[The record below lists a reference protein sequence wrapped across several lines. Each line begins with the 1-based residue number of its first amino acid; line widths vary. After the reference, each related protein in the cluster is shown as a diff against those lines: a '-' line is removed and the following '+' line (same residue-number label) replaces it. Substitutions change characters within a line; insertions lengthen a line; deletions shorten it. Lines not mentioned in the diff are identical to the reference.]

1 MPIVKRQISFQT
13 WHLPALLSACMAVLL
28 SWLAVVSPGTE
39 GGMDSYEHYLIAR
52 YSWKYP
58 QLFLDQWGKP
68 LYTMFASPFA
78 QFGYLGVVF
87 LNIGLIILCAWLVW
101 LTARNLGFKYPLMA
115 FAGVLFAPIFL
126 DNTLSGLTEP
136 FNAAMLAGIFF
147 LFSYQS
153 YTWAA
158 LISGFLP
165 YARSEGY
172 VILAVI
178 GIYLLF
184 YRKDYR
190 ATLLLFAGSLVFNF
204 LGWWLDHPPG
214 EAGDP
219 FWVITHNP
227 YLSFELSGRNICGS
241 GPLLHYVKI
250 SNYIFGRMLLILIGL
265 ACLLIPFRFFQ
276 SLRKEKP
283 AESTISFLFFFAFGI
298 FALYFSV
305 HSIIW
310 KLGMMG
316 SCGLQRVMVVIIPS
330 SAIMCA
336 WILEQGIDN
345 LPEYL
350 NKIKIWLFTFVLL
363 LVIAEPFNYAK
374 GKYPLQVSDEQK
386 LFTEFA
392 SWYKTQEFEQKT
404 VYFFYPYL
412 NVILDIDPYDS
423 DSFIKLWS
431 FDESW
436 APYGSIVIW
445 DGHFGP
451 NECNIQLDHLQNNP
465 KFKPLKSFKPDVP
478 FKTLNNY
485 DFEIHVFEWLGNQ

>member
-1 MPIVKRQISFQT
+1 MKRAFPHQT
-13 WHLPALLSACMAVLL
+13 WHIPAILSLGMASLLT
-28 SWLAVVSPGTE
+28 WLAVISPGTE

-58 QLFLDQWGKP
+58 QLMLDQWGKP

-78 QFGYLGVVF
+78 QLGFQGVVF
-87 LNIGLIILCAWLVW
+87 FNIGLLILSAWLVW
-101 LTARNLGFKYPLMA
+101 LTAKTLKFKYPLLA
-115 FAGVLFAPIFL
+115 FTGVLFSPIFL

-136 FNAAMLAGIFF
+136 FNAAMLAGILF
-147 LFSYQS
+147 LFARQS

-158 LISGFLP
+158 FFSGFLP

-178 GIYLLF
+178 GVFLLF

-190 ATLLLFAGSLVFNF
+190 ATLLLFAGSVVFNF

-227 YLSFELSGRNICGS
+227 YLSFELSGRNVCGS

-250 SNYIFGRMLLILIGL
+250 SNYIFGRVLLVLIAL
-265 ACLLIPFRFFQ
+265 ACLVIPYRFFQ
-276 SLRKEKP
+276 SFRKENDPKSVIP
-283 AESTISFLFFFAFGI
+283 FLFFFAFGI

-305 HSIIW
+305 HSLIW

-330 SAIMCA
+330 AALMCA
-336 WILEQGIDN
+336 WILEQVFQRFKK
-345 LPEYL
+345 LSL
-350 NKIKIWLFTFVLL
+350 KIRTGLFTLIIL
-363 LVIAEPFNYAK
+363 AIIAEPFIYAN
-374 GKYPLQVSDEQK
+374 GKYPLQISDEQK

-392 SWYKTQEFEQKT
+392 MWYQTQDFDGKT

-412 NVILDIDPYDS
+412 NVLLDIDPYDS
-423 DSFIKLWS
+423 KRFIKLWS

-436 APYGSIVIW
+436 APHGSIVIW

-451 NECNIQLDHLQNNP
+451 NECNLPLSHLQNNP
-465 KFKPLKSFKPDVP
+465 DFRPLKSFKPKVP

-485 DFEIHVFEWLGNQ
+485 DFEIHVFEWLGNK